1 MLIVT
6 PDIGFWEDD
15 SSWKKKHYRCIF
27 ASWWLLRSLRHTNV
41 LHKHKLLFEVTK
53 QPQATVLQTESF
65 RNGYFFSQ
73 RHISHSLICTWL
85 ITHLSLLAAA
95 TVEYCQNPFP
105 AVPWFSFSAWAF
117 HLPSPPMPFPGS
129 WKNPSQSPC
138 CHPLSH
144 DKGTGGS
151 ATPMSTDCSVR
162 AAQTLLQLCLS
173 LCLKSCLYPS
183 SL

>member
-1 MLIVT
+1 MT
-6 PDIGFWEDD
+6 HPG
-15 SSWKKKHYRCIF
+15 KKHYRCIF
-27 ASWWLLRSLRHTNV
+27 ASWWLLRSLRHTNA

-105 AVPWFSFSAWAF
+105 AVPWFSVREPFISLPLQCGSLDHGRIHPKAPAAIPSVTTRELVAQPPPCSRTAQSELLRHFCSSA
-117 HLPSPPMPFPGS
+117 
-129 WKNPSQSPC
+129 
-138 CHPLSH
+138 
-144 DKGTGGS
+144 
-151 ATPMSTDCSVR
+151 
-162 AAQTLLQLCLS
+162 
-173 LCLKSCLYPS
+173 
-183 SL
+183 